1 MKETRKIGKRL
12 LSAALAAALAV
23 TTMGTQVFASP
34 EEGGTDSAA
43 EVSSRVL
50 SWSWPEGT
58 DATWDEETQ
67 TWTLACSYTTEQPLT
82 QETLTQLLPAQIT
95 AVVQTE
101 VATSE
106 TAEEDTVTEDTVED
120 TAAEEESGEPASD
133 AAVSEGPTAA
143 DSFATPDTAS
153 AGDRTPM
160 KKTAPEDNAENDT
173 DTAATESQTIAEN
186 LTLTWDFSGLTFPLQ
201 TGEYTLTASLPEA
214 YQLEEGTPAVQLELQ
229 VYPPVATTSN
239 EIQTRADVVQNVI
252 SPSNVTIDLFD
263 YHADGT
269 NENNKQDPA
278 GDINTGANGDERQFQ
293 VGTGSSD
300 GADGYSINKWTGRH
314 DRDYQNEEDR
324 PAKGGPYK
332 DIVEPVLSDGF
343 PTLQKGKPYDATW
356 DGSRYDY
363 SYTTGSQSLAYLFDT
378 TTVGGKA
385 GYYGVTG
392 LLQLNTNTGVMS
404 YDSQQNFAEFRSDGN
419 GSGSFTLYDQSAV
432 NADGNSADQQSGQF
446 FPFNTYDEALN
457 YTSSLPNLDHYFGMH
472 MKAYFMQPQDGKLS
486 NNDAMTFNFSG
497 DDDVWVFI
505 DGVLIGDVGGM
516 HDRLKLSINFAT
528 GEVTVQSGAKYGNK
542 YCDTRYTY
550 TTIGDMV
557 KKAKVWAQ
565 ENGRTVPSIELS
577 DDGKTLAS
585 NTYHTLDFFYM
596 ERGGGNSNLKLET
609 NLVEIPVSSVIKV
622 DQLGNPIPGV
632 TFSLYK
638 ADENY
643 NVEGE
648 AIATGTTNDSGTLVL
663 EDENKQPIAFAEL
676 TQNNQEYFVLRESGT
691 PDGYRSTGDIHLHY
705 QKLGEHEQGVLL
717 SDNSWQSGSW
727 AATTMQATIQ
737 PGSID
742 SASSGDNVS
751 VEKNLANRL
760 FAVILKRKIPEGEP
774 SHLPTAEDDWYA
786 ISGDVLSGWTL
797 SDKPIKNAAKID
809 SAARHYFTW
818 DATTQ
823 KYTLTFNSLPG
834 DITKYYYMLD
844 AGDKANTVYTIGYY
858 YINGDGTITRLDSDS
873 PMIGRQ
879 YAINA
884 YVTNVKNYL
893 FVQKVDEL
901 RQAVPSGAT
910 FALYD
915 AEQFRLNP
923 TYEELKKGTAVDTVT
938 TRDQTSPSSG
948 VNGVGYFP
956 SDSNRV
962 LRNGAY
968 YLIETEAPSGY
979 AINKQVIKVIVD
991 ENGVYADAGDLNDG
1005 VSTLVGVGS
1014 LVDSMA
1020 QFGSST
1026 SEYGLDRTL
1035 GDIIAYKATND
1046 VVTWDANDKSVTWND
1061 PDENEPL
1068 YLSCN
1073 EGATLEYGPT
1083 ADNGKYY
1090 FESDTGWTAIGSIK
1104 QNYNTSVG
1112 DIAVT
1117 TTNKTNLKEAPYN
1130 NPDVKD
1136 LFSRTTV
1143 VRVADTRL
1151 RLTITKQVEGVGLEP
1166 TDVSKQTYTF
1176 RVYKLQEDSPMQTDT
1191 SYNQQVAIASGD
1203 SESETPASF
1212 TYGVLEVTVTGATS
1226 VTIKGLAGNAKYR
1239 VEEITNPIPDD
1250 VTAAKNSVVN
1260 EWESVSYTAAPA
1272 SSAPSSEENTITV
1285 TDNPDD
1291 NPTVTAT
1298 NHYVAY
1304 KYLTVTKTVGGNMGD
1319 KTKDFSFNLNVWTEN
1334 DQGEKVA
1341 YTEALKNEKGHT
1353 DETLSQEPDLTATSN
1368 QYTFTLTHGQEIKIK
1383 IPYGAK
1389 VKVTESTVNG
1399 YTTSSGQY
1407 PTADTTVKRTPNM
1420 LEQTVD
1426 SLSTDYTFDYL
1437 NECTIQV
1444 PTGLHG
1450 ETRPYAAMVGL
1461 AGAAALLSIAGWVEL
1476 RRRKRREQE

>member
-67 TWTLACSYTTEQPLT
+67 TWTLTCSYTTEQPLT

-239 EIQTRADVVQNVI
+239 DIQTRADVVQNVI

-263 YHADGT
+263 YHADNT

-300 GADGYSINKWTGRH
+300 GEDGYSINKWTGRH
-314 DRDYQNEEDR
+314 DGDYQHEQGR
-324 PAKGGPYK
+324 PAKGGPYT

-343 PTLQKGKPYDATW
+343 PTLQKGKPYDRNLN
-356 DGSRYDY
+356 DQY
-363 SYTTGSQSLAYLFDT
+363 SYTNSQSLAYLFDT

-392 LLQLNTNTGVMS
+392 LLQLNTQTGVMS
-404 YDSQQNFAEFRSDGN
+404 YNSQQNFAEFRSDGN

-432 NADGNSADQQSGQF
+432 NADEYSADQQSGQF
-446 FPFNTYDEALN
+446 FPFNTYDEALK
-457 YTSSLPNLDHYFGMH
+457 YTSSSSNLDHYFGMH

-486 NNDAMTFNFSG
+486 NDDEMTFNFSG

-528 GEVTVQSGAKYGNK
+528 GKVTVQSGAKYGNQD
-542 YCDTRYTY
+542 CDTRYTN

-557 KKAKVWAQ
+557 EKAKVWAKK
-565 ENGRTVPSIELS
+565 NGKTVPSIELE
-577 DDGKTLAS
+577 GNTLAS

-622 DQLGNPIPGV
+622 DQLGNAIPGV

-638 ADENY
+638 ADKDY
-643 NVEGE
+643 NVDGDP
-648 AIATGTTNDSGTLVL
+648 IATGTTNDSGTLVL

-737 PGSID
+737 PGSIKI
-742 SASSGDNVS
+742 ANSGGS
-751 VEKNLANRL
+751 VTVGENLAANRL
-760 FAVILKRKIPEGEP
+760 FAVILKRKIPEDEP
-774 SHLPTAEDDWYA
+774 SHPPTAEDDWYA

-797 SDKPIKNAAKID
+797 SDNPIKNAAPID
-809 SAARHYFTW
+809 LAARHYFTW

-844 AGDKANTVYTIGYY
+844 EGEKANTVYTIGYY

-901 RQAVPSGAT
+901 GQAVPSGAT

-915 AEQFRLNP
+915 AEKFSLKP

-938 TRDQTSPSSG
+938 TGNQTPPFSG
-948 VNGVGYFP
+948 VTGVGYFP

-962 LRNGAY
+962 LPNGAY

-991 ENGVYADAGDLNDG
+991 ENGVYADAGGTRDG

-1026 SEYGLDRTL
+1026 SEDGLDRTL
-1035 GDIIAYKATND
+1035 GDIIAYKATDN
-1046 VVTWDANDKSVTWND
+1046 VVTWKENDKSVTWN
-1061 PDENEPL
+1061 PDETEPL

-1090 FESDTGWTAIGSIK
+1090 FESETGWTAISKIQ
-1104 QNYNTSVG
+1104 QNYATTVPGTNTTVSS
-1112 DIAVT
+1112 
-1117 TTNKTNLKEAPYN
+1117 TNKTDLSLSPYN

-1151 RLTITKQVEGVGLEP
+1151 RLTITKRVEGVGLEP
-1166 TDVSKQTYTF
+1166 TDVSEQTYTF
-1176 RVYKLQEDSPMQTDT
+1176 RVYKLQEDSSKQTDT
-1191 SYNQQVAIASGD
+1191 SYKQQVAIASGD
-1203 SESETPASF
+1203 PEIETQASF
-1212 TYGVLEVTVTGATS
+1212 TNGVLEVTVTGATR
-1226 VTIKGLAGNAKYR
+1226 VTIKGLAGNAQYR
-1239 VEEITNPIPDD
+1239 VEEIYTNPIPD
-1250 VTAAKNSVVN
+1250 VTAAQNHVVN
-1260 EWESVSYTAAPA
+1260 EWESVSYTVAPA
-1272 SSAPSSEENTITV
+1272 SSSVSSEENTITV

-1319 KTKDFSFNLNVWTEN
+1319 KTKDFSFTLDVKDAMDT
-1334 DQGEKVA
+1334 A
-1341 YTEALKNEKGHT
+1341 YTGTLQYRTGTKDSPIA
-1353 DETLSQEPDLTATSN
+1353 DSETFKDLSVNTQSN
-1368 QYTFTLTHGQEIKIK
+1368 KYTFTLKDNDKIEIK
-1383 IPYGAK
+1383 IPYGYA
-1389 VKVTESTVNG
+1389 VTVTEPAVNG
-1399 YTTSSGQY
+1399 YTTSSGRY
-1407 PTADTTVKRTPNM
+1407 PTADKPVNRTPNM

>member
-239 EIQTRADVVQNVI
+239 DIQTRADVVQNVI

-293 VGTGSSD
+293 VGTGSSG

-314 DRDYQNEEDR
+314 DGNYQNEENR
-324 PAKGGPYK
+324 PAKGGPYT

-516 HDRLKLSINFAT
+516 HDRLELSINFAT
-528 GEVTVQSGAKYGNK
+528 GEVTVQSGAKYGNQ
-542 YCDTRYTY
+542 YCDTPYTQ
-550 TTIGDMV
+550 TTIKDMV
-557 KKAKVWAQ
+557 EKAKAWAQ
-565 ENGRTVPSIELS
+565 KNGKTVPSIELE
-577 DDGKTLAS
+577 GNTLAS

-742 SASSGDNVS
+742 SASSGGNVS

-774 SHLPTAEDDWYA
+774 SHPPTAEDDWYA

-797 SDKPIKNAAKID
+797 SDKPIENAAKID
-809 SAARHYFTW
+809 PAARHYFTW

-834 DITKYYYMLD
+834 DITKYYYMLGE
-844 AGDKANTVYTIGYY
+844 GDKANTVYTIGYY
-858 YINGDGTITRLDSDS
+858 YINDDNTITRLDSDS
-873 PMIGRQ
+873 SMIGRQ

-893 FVQKVDEL
+893 FVQKVDESG
-901 RQAVPSGAT
+901 QVVPSGAT

-915 AEQFRLNP
+915 AERFSLNP
-923 TYEELKKGTAVDTVT
+923 TYEKLKNGTAVDTVT

-991 ENGVYADAGDLNDG
+991 ENGVYADAGGSSDG

-1026 SEYGLDRTL
+1026 SEDGLDRTL
-1035 GDIIAYKATND
+1035 GDIIAYKATHN
-1046 VVTWDANDKSVTWND
+1046 VVTWKENDKSVTWNN

-1112 DIAVT
+1112 DIEVT

-1151 RLTITKQVEGVGLEP
+1151 RLTITKQVEGVELNP
-1166 TDVSKQTYTF
+1166 TDVSEQTYTF
-1176 RVYKLQEDSPMQTDT
+1176 QVYKLQEDSSTQTDM

-1203 SESETPASF
+1203 SESETQASF
-1212 TYGVLEVTVTGATS
+1212 TKGVLQVTVTGATS
-1226 VTIKGLAGNAKYR
+1226 VTIKGLAGNAQYR
-1239 VEEITNPIPDD
+1239 VEEINTSKIPA
-1250 VTAAKNSVVN
+1250 VATQNGVVN
-1260 EWESVSYTAAPA
+1260 EWESVSYTVAPA
-1272 SSAPSSEENTITV
+1272 SSSVSSEENTITV

-1304 KYLTVTKTVGGNMGD
+1304 KYLTVTKTVDGNMGD
-1319 KTKDFSFNLNVWTEN
+1319 KTKGFSFTLGVKDAMDTT
-1334 DQGEKVA
+1334 
-1341 YTEALKNEKGHT
+1341 YTGTLQYRTGTKDSPIA
-1353 DETLSQEPDLTATSN
+1353 DSETFKDLSVNTQSN
-1368 QYTFTLTHGQEIKIK
+1368 KYTFTLKDNDKIEIK
-1383 IPYGAK
+1383 IPYGYA
-1389 VKVTESTVNG
+1389 VTVTEPAVNG
-1399 YTTSSGQY
+1399 YTTSSRQY
-1407 PTADTTVKRTPNM
+1407 ASTTEEDQKPNLTTVS
-1420 LEQTVD
+1420 EQTITKMNTDNTVD
-1426 SLSTDYTFDYL
+1426 FV